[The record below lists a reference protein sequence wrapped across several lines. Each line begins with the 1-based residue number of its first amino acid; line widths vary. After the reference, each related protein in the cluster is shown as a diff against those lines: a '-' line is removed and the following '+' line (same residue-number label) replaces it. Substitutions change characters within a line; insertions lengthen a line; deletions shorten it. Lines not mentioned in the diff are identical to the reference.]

1 MMKKAFTI
9 IELLVA
15 MALLVILVAISGVV
29 FSAAVKAH
37 RTAAATTEVMARM
50 RAVTEQ
56 LEMDIRGLRSDMPV
70 AVWFEYDPVTRKR
83 YDQIQFFANGVFQ
96 SSRQWDYTRADT
108 TIGTTVLEGNTARV
122 YYGQANNMTISSS
135 NARTQ
140 TRAYKGIVSDA
151 RSLGTQQILARRCH
165 LMTQLPMPAGKVFP
179 TASTFTASS
188 FVAWRDNALYGND
201 VFEYDNLSL
210 ADWKMILDDPAKASH
225 YILTCF
231 NNRPGVDLSSADGQ
245 SLHMILSQGV
255 GSFAVQ
261 RAKWDS
267 TTSTYKWYPETTD
280 FGAST
285 QWGEYYYYK
294 ADTTYTYTSAFQSS
308 TSGWFHF
315 TEPFTTSIRAL
326 KFTFTIYDSKGVFP
340 DGKTFTHIVYLNN

>member
-1 MMKKAFTI
+1 MKKAFTI

-37 RTAAATTEVMARM
+37 RTAAATTEIMARM

-56 LEMDIRGLRSDMPV
+56 LDMDFRGLRSDMPV
-70 AVWFEYDPVTRKR
+70 AIWFEYDPVTRKR

-96 SSRQWDYTRADT
+96 TSRQWTYYATSAT
-108 TIGTTVLEGNTARV
+108 TALEGNTARI
-122 YYGQANNMTISSS
+122 YYGQANNVSIDLSEKERTI
-135 NARTQ
+135 

-151 RSLGTQQILARRCH
+151 RSRGTQQILARRCH
-165 LMTQLPMPAGKVFP
+165 LMTQLPMPADNVFP
-179 TASTFTASS
+179 TDSTFTPLS
-188 FVAWRDNALYGND
+188 FVAWRDDKTKPLYGND

-210 ADWKMILDDPAKASH
+210 ADWRMILDTAANASH

-231 NNRPGVDLSSADGQ
+231 NNRPGVDLSAADGQ

-267 TTSTYKWYPETTD
+267 AASTYKWYPEATD
-280 FGAST
+280 FGASN
-285 QWGEYYYYK
+285 QQGEYYYYK
-294 ADTTYTYTSAFQSS
+294 VDTTDNYTSTFESS
-308 TSGWFHF
+308 TSGWSHF
-315 TEPFTTSIRAL
+315 KEGFTGVRAL

>member
-37 RTAAATTEVMARM
+37 RTAAATTEIMARM

-56 LEMDIRGLRSDMPV
+56 LDMDFRGLRSDMPV

-96 SSRQWDYTRADT
+96 SSRQWSYFKKSDATLA
-108 TIGTTVLEGNTARV
+108 TTVLEGNTARI
-122 YYGQANNMTISSS
+122 YYGQANNATITPP
-135 NARTQ
+135 NGRTQ
-140 TRAYKGIVSDA
+140 TRAYNGTVSDA

-165 LMTQLPMPAGKVFP
+165 LMTQLAMPANTVFP
-179 TASTFTASS
+179 TASTFTTSS
-188 FVAWRDNALYGND
+188 FVAWRDSLYGND

-210 ADWKMILDDPAKASH
+210 ADWRIILDNPANASH

-231 NNRPGVDLSSADGQ
+231 NNRPGVDLSAADGQ

-261 RAKWDS
+261 RAKWDPA
-267 TTSTYKWYPETTD
+267 TSSYKWYPETTD
-280 FGAST
+280 FTASN

-294 ADTTYTYTSAFQSS
+294 VDTTYQYTSTFQSR

-315 TEPFTTSIRAL
+315 AEGFTNIRAL
-326 KFTFTIYDSKGVFP
+326 KFTFTIYDSKGVFA

>member
-1 MMKKAFTI
+1 MKKAFTI

-37 RTAAATTEVMARM
+37 RTAAATTEIMARM

-56 LEMDIRGLRSDMPV
+56 LDMDFRGLRNDMPV
-70 AVWFEYDPVTRKR
+70 AIWYEYDPVTRKR

-96 SSRQWDYTRADT
+96 TSRQWTYYKKTDATSAT
-108 TIGTTVLEGNTARV
+108 TALEGNTARI
-122 YYGQANNMTISSS
+122 YYGQANNVSIDLLEKK
-135 NARTQ
+135 RTA
-140 TRAYKGIVSDA
+140 TRSYKGTVPDA

-165 LMTQLPMPAGKVFP
+165 LMTQLQMPEGNVFP
-179 TASTFTASS
+179 TASMFTAS
-188 FVAWRDNALYGND
+188 FVAWKDKTLYGND

-210 ADWKMILDDPAKASH
+210 ADWRMILDTAANASH

-231 NNRPGVDLSSADGQ
+231 NNRPGVDLSAADGQ

-267 TTSTYKWYPETTD
+267 AASTYKWYPEATD
-280 FGAST
+280 FGASN
-285 QWGEYYYYK
+285 QEGEFYYSK
-294 ADTTYTYTSAFQSS
+294 ADSAYKSAFQSS
-308 TSGWFHF
+308 TSGWSHF
-315 TEPFTTSIRAL
+315 KEGFTGVRAL

>member
-1 MMKKAFTI
+1 M
-9 IELLVA
+9 
-15 MALLVILVAISGVV
+15 
-29 FSAAVKAH
+29 
-37 RTAAATTEVMARM
+37 
-50 RAVTEQ
+50 
-56 LEMDIRGLRSDMPV
+56 
-70 AVWFEYDPVTRKR
+70 
-83 YDQIQFFANGVFQ
+83 
-96 SSRQWDYTRADT
+96 
-108 TIGTTVLEGNTARV
+108 TIG
-122 YYGQANNMTISSS
+122 SS

-140 TRAYKGIVSDA
+140 TRSYKGIVPDA

-165 LMTQLPMPAGKVFP
+165 LMTQLPMPAGNVFP

-188 FVAWRDNALYGND
+188 FDAWKNQNPLYGND

-210 ADWKMILDDPAKASH
+210 ADWKMILDVPANASH

-261 RAKWDS
+261 MAQWNS
-267 TTSTYKWYPETTD
+267 AASTYKWYPETAD

-285 QWGEYYYYK
+285 QWGHYYYYK

-315 TEPFTTSIRAL
+315 AEHFTSRFRAL

>member
-1 MMKKAFTI
+1 MKKAFTI

-29 FSAAVKAH
+29 FSAAVRAH

-56 LEMDIRGLRSDMPV
+56 LDMDFRGLRNDMPV

-83 YDQIQFFANGVFQ
+83 YDQVQFFANGVFQ
-96 SSRQWDYTRADT
+96 SSRQWAYNLENGSTQMK
-108 TIGTTVLEGNTARV
+108 VLEGNTARV
-122 YYGQANNMTISSS
+122 YYGQANNVSIDLL
-135 NARTQ
+135 NNKRTP
-140 TRAYKGIVSDA
+140 TRAYNGIVSDA

-165 LMTQLPMPAGKVFP
+165 LMTQLPMPVTNIFP
-179 TASTFTASS
+179 DTSAFVAS
-188 FVAWRDNALYGND
+188 FVPWKNLWSGND
-201 VFEYDNLSL
+201 VVEYDNLSL
-210 ADWKMILDDPAKASH
+210 ADWRMILDDPAKASH
-225 YILTCF
+225 YIVTSF
-231 NNRPGVDLSSADGQ
+231 GSRPGVDLSSTDGQ
-245 SLHMILSQGV
+245 SLHMVLSQGV

-261 RAKWDS
+261 LAQWDN
-267 TTSTYKWYPETTD
+267 TASTYKWYPETAD
-280 FGAST
+280 FGAAS
-285 QWGEYYYYK
+285 QWGQYYHYK
-294 ADTTYTYTSAFQSS
+294 VDTTYAYTTTFQSN

-315 TEPFTTSIRAL
+315 AENFTRTRAL